1 MSMKRITRLR
11 RSLEELFPERH
22 LYVRSGGEMRAFVL
36 TTSKQLMAAGAVG
49 AAALWMGVCTAA
61 MMVNAMELS
70 ASDQEIARTQA
81 KYERWIADRQARL
94 NSAVAQLNA
103 TNGSIDDLAMSVEKR
118 HAALAMLLSDYK
130 STPGAA
136 EALTPEIMKAATE
149 PSSTDPVR
157 RIELVR
163 ASQERLLD
171 SADSYAKNRAE
182 RLRLAFRLAG
192 LSPNG
197 YAPKSGALGGP
208 LIEAKDPSALA
219 AVLDVEES
227 FAERIQHAA
236 TNLSEA
242 RSLDAAAQK
251 LPFAKPT
258 SAGRQSSGFGVRF
271 DPFTKRPAFHSGLD
285 FAGGFMTPIL
295 STGPGVVS
303 FAGVRSGYGNT
314 VEIDH
319 GNGFKTRYAH
329 MQAIAV
335 RPGQRVAVGQRV
347 GGMGSTGRSTGVHLH
362 YEVWVNGRAQN
373 PSRFVKAGEYVQQAA
388 E

>member
-1 MSMKRITRLR
+1 MKRITRLR

-22 LYVRSGGEMRAFVL
+22 LYVRSGGEMRAYVL
-36 TTSKQLMAAGAVG
+36 TTPKQILGAGAVA
-49 AAALWMGVCTAA
+49 AAALWMGISTAA
-61 MMVNAMELS
+61 MMVGAMEMS
-70 ASDQEIARTQA
+70 ASDQEIARTEA

-103 TNGSIDDLAMSVEKR
+103 TNGSIDDLALSVERR
-118 HAALAMLLSDYK
+118 HAALAMLLSDYRD
-130 STPGAA
+130 TPGAA
-136 EALTPEIMKAATE
+136 EVLSPEIQQAGAD
-149 PSSTDPVR
+149 PSITDPVR
-157 RIELVR
+157 RVELIR

-171 SADSYAKNRAE
+171 SADTFAKGRAE
-182 RLRLAFRLAG
+182 RLRMAFRLAG

-197 YAPKSGALGGP
+197 YAPRSGALGGP
-208 LIEAKDPSALA
+208 LIEARDPKALA
-219 AVLDVEES
+219 AVLDVDED
-227 FAERIQHAA
+227 FAARIQHAA

-242 RSLDAAAQK
+242 RALGAAAAK
-251 LPFAKPT
+251 LPLAKPVNG
-258 SAGRQSSGFGVRF
+258 GRQTSGFGVRF

-285 FAGGFMTPIL
+285 FGGGFMTPIL
-295 STGPGVVS
+295 ASGPGIVS
-303 FAGVRSGYGNT
+303 FAGVRSGYGKT

-319 GNGFKTRYAH
+319 GQGFKTRYAH

-335 RPGQRVAVGQRV
+335 KPGQRVAVGQRV

-388 E
+388 D

>member
-11 RSLEELFPERH
+11 RSLEDLFPERH

-81 KYERWIADRQARL
+81 KYERWSADRQARL
-94 NSAVAQLNA
+94 NSAGAQLNA
-103 TNGSIDDLAMSVEKR
+103 TNGSIDDLALSVEKR
-118 HAALAMLLSDYK
+118 HAALAMLLSDYR

-136 EALTPEIMKAATE
+136 EALTPEIIKASTE
-149 PSSTDPVR
+149 PSAADPVR

-192 LSPNG
+192 LSPNA

-242 RSLDAAAQK
+242 RSLDAAAEK
-251 LPFAKPT
+251 LPLSKPT
-258 SAGRQSSGFGVRF
+258 TAGRQSSGFGVRF
-271 DPFTKRPAFHSGLD
+271 DPFTRRPAFHSGLD

-335 RPGQRVAVGQRV
+335 RPGQRVAGGQRV

-388 E
+388 D

>member
-36 TTSKQLMAAGAVG
+36 TTSKQLMGAGVVA
-49 AAALWMGVCTAA
+49 AAALWMGISTAA
-61 MMVNAMELS
+61 MLVNAMELS

-103 TNGSIDDLAMSVEKR
+103 TNGSIDDLALSVEKR
-118 HAALAMLLSDYK
+118 HAALAMLLSDYRD
-130 STPGAA
+130 TPGAA
-136 EALTPEIMKAATE
+136 KALAPAIQTASTGAEA
-149 PSSTDPVR
+149 TDPVR

-171 SADSYAKNRAE
+171 SADEYAKSRAE

-192 LSPNG
+192 LSPNA

-208 LIEAKDPSALA
+208 LIEAKDPRALA
-219 AVLDVEES
+219 AVLDVDES

-242 RSLDAAAQK
+242 RALDSAARK
-251 LPFAKPT
+251 LPLAKPT
-258 SAGRQSSGFGVRF
+258 QAGRQSSGYGVRF
-271 DPFTKRPAFHSGLD
+271 DPFTRRPAFHSGLD
-285 FAGGFMTPIL
+285 FAGGLMTPIVAA
-295 STGPGVVS
+295 GPGVVS
-303 FAGVRSGYGNT
+303 FAGVRSGYGKT

-319 GNGFKTRYAH
+319 GSGFKTRYAH
-329 MQAIAV
+329 MHAIAV
-335 RPGQRVAVGQRV
+335 KPGQRVAVGQRV

-373 PSRFVKAGEYVQQAA
+373 PSRFVKAGEYVQQAGD
-388 E
+388 